1 MNTLVRAALHVAVN
15 ALALYLAGQ
24 WIPGITVPHDWQT
37 LAVAGLVLGLINL
50 IVKPIVKLL
59 SLPFIIL
66 TLGLF
71 YLVINGLMLALASF
85 LLDSV
90 QIDGCLPAI
99 LGGVLVAVGN
109 WFIGLFGG
117 KED

>member
-1 MNTLVRAALHVAVN
+1 MKTLVRAALHVAVN
-15 ALALYLAGQ
+15 ALALYFAGQ
-24 WIPGITVPHDWQT
+24 WIEGIKAPSDWQT

-50 IVKPIVKLL
+50 IIKPIVKLL
-59 SLPFIIL
+59 SLPFILL

-71 YLVINGLMLALASF
+71 YLVINGLMLMLASY

-90 QIDGCLPAI
+90 EVSGCLPAI

-109 WFIGLFGG
+109 WFVGLFDGG
-117 KED
+117 KD